1 LASRFWHLVN
11 LFNQPA
17 PLGANPNES
26 ESIMKVY
33 ILKEEVDVVAVF
45 TTREAALKCAEENEL
60 RNFYIQEFSVRG

>member
-1 LASRFWHLVN
+1 
-11 LFNQPA
+11 
-17 PLGANPNES
+17 
-26 ESIMKVY
+26 MKVY